1 VPNAHDGAR
10 FLALRSRGGDVA
22 LAADAPYELVSESA
36 RAVVFERRTAS
47 GVRVTR
53 TTTFDEKRFALTHEV
68 VLKNDSPE
76 KKSAVL
82 DVVLTGVERAGERD
96 EGGLMQPTPDAL
108 AGACKVADSR
118 ESFTSRDVE
127 DEAEVFEGRV
137 KYAAI
142 DRHYFLSAVLF
153 GDIQTERCAARP
165 FTVEAQVEGETK
177 KQYGFEL
184 VVEQAAIPLAPGEAK
199 TLTYQAYTGP
209 KQMGLLKEYGH
220 ELEENI
226 DFGIFG
232 VISRPMLWS
241 LVYFHKHTGNF
252 GIAVILLTLLM
263 KVLTFPLT
271 QKSYVGMQQMK
282 KVAPQIKE
290 LQAKFGHDRA
300 LLGQKQ
306 MELYQAQGINP
317 MAGCLPLLVQMPI
330 WFALYRTL
338 AQAVELY
345 QQPFYFGIFDL
356 TQPDMLLPF
365 GLSFLPL
372 VVGALMLWQT
382 WLQPPPED
390 QPQMKYVLWG
400 MPVMFTFLMLSMA
413 SGLSLY
419 MITNSLLSMAQQYYI
434 KRKYA

>member
-1 VPNAHDGAR
+1 
-10 FLALRSRGGDVA
+10 
-22 LAADAPYELVSESA
+22 VSESA